1 MSLDESKPG
10 FLPLPPLQRGKACLN
25 CRKRKMRCDGEKP
38 VCGPCARRSDECEYT
53 DRPGPTKTQV
63 LEEHIA
69 FLENRIRDLENPAES
84 SSSVF
89 LANPYAAQSQ
99 SQATYNADASLAVT
113 HSVPAIELPTLPDRW
128 WENEELPIQLRPI
141 LLNSFLPYVSVTGF
155 FLNVP
160 RFVNSFYATTTN
172 SRPSPALL
180 STIYLWGLKL
190 ASVESFA
197 AYESVFLSRAVQS
210 VAGAL
215 GATHPHKA
223 KHALQAEL
231 LLSNYFFW
239 TGRFLEGRY
248 HCGAALSIAISLG
261 SHRTRSSQLP
271 NPDSPTDPVEEGER
285 INAFWSV
292 FLNDRCWGV
301 AMNVPSGMPDQKAP
315 NARIDVPWPLDMAQY
330 ERVRVLIPLTSKIHI

>member
-1 MSLDESKPG
+1 MSLIR
-10 FLPLPPLQRGKACLN
+10 L
-25 CRKRKMRCDGEKP
+25 
-38 VCGPCARRSDECEYT
+38 
-53 DRPGPTKTQV
+53 DR
-63 LEEHIA
+63 
-69 FLENRIRDLENPAES
+69 
-84 SSSVF
+84 
-89 LANPYAAQSQ
+89 
-99 SQATYNADASLAVT
+99 
-113 HSVPAIELPTLPDRW
+113 
-128 WENEELPIQLRPI
+128 
-141 LLNSFLPYVSVTGF
+141 LNSFLPYVSVIGF

-160 RFVNSFYATTTN
+160 RFVNSFYATAAS

-190 ASVESFA
+190 SSVESFA
-197 AYESVFLSRAVQS
+197 AYEPVFLSRAIQS

-215 GATHPHKA
+215 GAAHPHKA

-239 TGRFLEGRY
+239 NGRFLEGRY
-248 HCGAALSIAISLG
+248 HCGAAGSIAITLG

-271 NPDSPTDPVEEGER
+271 NQNPHPADPVEEGER

-301 AMNVPSGMPDQKAP
+301 AMNVPSGLPDQKAA

-330 ERVRVLIPLTSKIHI
+330 ERARILLSWRPRLAPNPSLQGLLTSDIRGFNTVESFLNEPAVATPAEEGSLFAKICQGAAIAEKAFRLVASFKPGAPKYHVQDRSNP

>member
-1 MSLDESKPG
+1 M
-10 FLPLPPLQRGKACLN
+10 
-25 CRKRKMRCDGEKP
+25 
-38 VCGPCARRSDECEYT
+38 
-53 DRPGPTKTQV
+53 
-63 LEEHIA
+63 
-69 FLENRIRDLENPAES
+69 
-84 SSSVF
+84 
-89 LANPYAAQSQ
+89 
-99 SQATYNADASLAVT
+99 
-113 HSVPAIELPTLPDRW
+113 IELPTLPDRW
-128 WENEELPIQLRPI
+128 WEGEEPPVQLRPI
-141 LLNSFLPYVSVTGF
+141 LWAPFPLSSRVPLNHVNRFNSFLPYVSVTGF

-160 RFVNSFYATTTN
+160 RFVHSFYASAAN
-172 SRPSPALL
+172 SRPSLALL

-197 AYESVFLSRAVQS
+197 AYEPAFLSRAIQN

-215 GATHPHKA
+215 GTTHPQKA
-223 KHALQAEL
+223 KHALQAEV

-248 HCGAALSIAISLG
+248 HCGAAISIAISLG

-271 NPDSPTDPVEEGER
+271 NPNPSNTDPVDEGER

-315 NARIDVPWPLDMAQY
+315 NARIDAPWPLDMTQY
-330 ERVRVLIPLTSKIHI
+330 ERVSILTLFVSKLYV